1 MSRPFQFTVR
11 RVSWN
16 ECGDFLRSIRNSV
29 FIEEQNVPAELEWD
43 GLDELCTH
51 VIGETMQGEPIGT
64 GRLLPDGHIGR
75 MAVLKYWRG
84 RGVGSAILAEL
95 IAAAREKGCDCAI
108 LDAQTHALKFYAR
121 FGFEIVSDEFMD
133 AGIPHRTMRVM
144 LFMPKHE

>member
-1 MSRPFQFTVR
+1 MSRPFQFRVR

-51 VIGETMQGEPIGT
+51 VISETMQGEPIGT

-84 RGVGSAILAEL
+84 RGVGQALLRAL
-95 IAAAREKGCDCAI
+95 IDAARRRGDREVM
-108 LDAQTHALKFYAR
+108 LNSQVHALGFYGAE
-121 FGFEIVSDEFMD
+121 GFKPEGPVYEE
-133 AGIPHRTMRVM
+133 AGIPHQVMR
-144 LFMPKHE
+144 LKLG

>member
-1 MSRPFQFTVR
+1 MSRPFEFKVR
-11 RVSWN
+11 RVSW
-16 ECGDFLRSIRNSV
+16 EESGDFLRSIRNSV

-51 VIGETMQGEPIGT
+51 VIGETAQGEPIGT

-95 IAAAREKGCDCAI
+95 IEVAREKGCDSAI

-133 AGIPHRTMRVM
+133 AGIPHRTMRVV
-144 LFMPKHE
+144 LFTPKQE